1 LALPHPL
8 FLFQKAG
15 LKKILATKKSGVSFQ
30 KAGLKKIR
38 RYDRALSFILTLSQK
53 YRNKNKHKNFY
64 LFSSIRRKFYLF
76 SSILLASGNV
86 MQS

>member
-30 KAGLKKIR
+30 KAGLKNPAL

-53 YRNKNKHKNFY
+53 NTETRTNIKTFIFFHLSGVPAQKNP
-64 LFSSIRRKFYLF
+64 
-76 SSILLASGNV
+76 A
-86 MQS
+86 